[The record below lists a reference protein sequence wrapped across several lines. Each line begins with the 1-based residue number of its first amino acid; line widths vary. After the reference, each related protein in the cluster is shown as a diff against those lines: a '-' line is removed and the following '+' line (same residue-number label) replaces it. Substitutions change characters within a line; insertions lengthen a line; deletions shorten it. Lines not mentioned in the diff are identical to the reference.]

1 MIDKKQKFG
10 VGLGRALACK
20 SVGNLNRA
28 LTELELLIMAG
39 ANPRYL
45 TIVPVWPCA
54 YCDGRG
60 SHLNALVESACIVC
74 NGFKFV
80 VQDPASGLSPRKYNY
95 DIRLEL
101 KK

>member
-45 TIVPVWPCA
+45 TIVPVCPCA
-54 YCDGRG
+54 Y
-60 SHLNALVESACIVC
+60 
-74 NGFKFV
+74 
-80 VQDPASGLSPRKYNY
+80 
-95 DIRLEL
+95 
-101 KK
+101 